1 MNPDTILA
9 ALLYLFPHMSGHN
22 RQCILDRRPRIIQ
35 QLEEVGR
42 PLVEPGEMG
51 VIAPRE
57 IVAAVA
63 FAETHLGCDNGE
75 GGNWGAPIDPQHRHT
90 AGTHIHA
97 TIALIHGYQACHT
110 WDGAIMRFRTGLCD
124 SRTSP
129 NPAVRAQGLR
139 YLRSIN
145 RLVSRIQEF
154 SDHQYEHDN
163 DEGASSHTPSE

>member
-9 ALLYLFPHMSGHN
+9 ALLALFPHMSGNN
-22 RQCILDRRPRIIQ
+22 RQCILDRRPRILR

-42 PLVEPGEMG
+42 PLEEPGEMG

-145 RLVSRIQEF
+145 RLVSRIQDFAGSQPEQIGDV
-154 SDHQYEHDN
+154 STAER
-163 DEGASSHTPSE
+163 TPE